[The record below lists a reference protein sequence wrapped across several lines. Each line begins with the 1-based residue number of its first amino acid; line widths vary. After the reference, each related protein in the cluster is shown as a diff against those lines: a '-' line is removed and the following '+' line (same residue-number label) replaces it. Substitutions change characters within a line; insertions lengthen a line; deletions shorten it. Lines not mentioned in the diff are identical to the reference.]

1 MVADILVAV
10 MKITF
15 EMLVDVRRNFM
26 RRVVLRAKNA
36 GRHIPCSINDRRDI
50 GAITVLIGT
59 TSLPDKQMI
68 TLCIF
73 GPRSPATCW
82 SDIDRRY
89 WHDIGK
95 NVVAITLRSRF

>member
-36 GRHIPCSINDRRDI
+36 GRHMGNI
-50 GAITVLIGT
+50 VL
-59 TSLPDKQMI
+59 SL
-68 TLCIF
+68 L
-73 GPRSPATCW
+73 S
-82 SDIDRRY
+82 
-89 WHDIGK
+89 
-95 NVVAITLRSRF
+95 